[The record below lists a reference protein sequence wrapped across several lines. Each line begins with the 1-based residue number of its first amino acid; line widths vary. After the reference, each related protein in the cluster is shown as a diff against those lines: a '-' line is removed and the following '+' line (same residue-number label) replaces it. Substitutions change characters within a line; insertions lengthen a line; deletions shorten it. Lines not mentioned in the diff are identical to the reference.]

1 MDTTPVA
8 WDGEGSGYGLNFN
21 FKYINVNPFNSLKKL
36 TKVQKILNPGF
47 FLQLS
52 WGYSTQVLKHDR
64 LTDFHNPNLQF
75 EVEVFKY

>member
-8 WDGEGSGYGLNFN
+8 WDGGERGDGLNFN

-47 FLQLS
+47 FTVKLRLFYTSFETWPFNRLS
-52 WGYSTQVLKHDR
+52 
-64 LTDFHNPNLQF
+64 
-75 EVEVFKY
+75 

>member
-8 WDGEGSGYGLNFN
+8 WDDEESGDGLNFN

-47 FLQLS
+47 FDS
-52 WGYSTQVLKHDR
+52 
-64 LTDFHNPNLQF
+64 
-75 EVEVFKY
+75 